1 MSERENFTPF
11 HKPLNKMKH
20 LYLFLISLAIACL
33 ISCAKKDGY
42 VLIDTRIDVRVV
54 NSSGEDLL
62 NAPRI
67 FDKTSFKFTSI
78 SDKETKLQL
87 SLFEET
93 KTNINSLAIY
103 CHNDVGTNSNVAV
116 LQVGSTKPDT
126 IRCEFYRNKGYFTCT
141 KVWLN
146 GEVKYDKTNNLY
158 GSTAAREITLVK

>member
-1 MSERENFTPF
+1 
-11 HKPLNKMKH
+11 MKQ
-20 LYLFLISLAIACL
+20 LYLFFISSTIACL
-33 ISCAKKDGY
+33 FSCAKKDGY
-42 VLIDTRIDVRVV
+42 VVIDTRIDVRVV

-93 KTNINSLAIY
+93 KTNINSLAIFSW
-103 CHNDVGTNSNVAV
+103 NDIGTNSNVAV
-116 LQVGSTKPDT
+116 LQLGSTKPDT

-141 KVWLN
+141 KVWVN
-146 GEVKYDKTNNLY
+146 GQVKYDKTNNLH
-158 GSTAAREITLVK
+158 GNTALREITLVK